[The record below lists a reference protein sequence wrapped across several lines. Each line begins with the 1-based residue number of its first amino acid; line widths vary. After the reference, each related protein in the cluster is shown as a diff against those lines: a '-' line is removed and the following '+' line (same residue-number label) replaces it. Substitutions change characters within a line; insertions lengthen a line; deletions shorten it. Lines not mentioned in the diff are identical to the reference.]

1 MVVAVAAVIVAA
13 ALEQAVEQ
21 EQVAVQ
27 ALLFVVA
34 LALEQVADFP
44 VF

>member
-1 MVVAVAAVIVAA
+1 MVAAAVEQVVVAVAVVR
-13 ALEQAVEQ
+13 QEQ

-34 LALEQVADFP
+34 LALEQVADFL